1 VDAATITLSDAQDI
15 YILDCRARALSSH
28 TLTLYSGAIRRF
40 IETVGDKPLR
50 SIGASD
56 VRQFMAAQV
65 EAGAAAS
72 YARIQLTV
80 IKIWFSFL
88 VAEGLIEASPAD
100 RVKYPR
106 LPRKTLPP
114 YTPDELRILLD
125 YPTSH
130 RDRALV
136 HVLADTG
143 IRAAELLALNIEDVN
158 IQAGTAYIA
167 AGKGDKPRT
176 VRYGAATAKQLRIYL
191 AHRGNPPSGP
201 LWLSL
206 RGTRFQ
212 YPGLQA
218 MFRRW
223 SQRLDMPVSAHR
235 FRRTFCVTM
244 IRNGCDLY
252 SLILLTGHSDVRQ
265 LAPYVALAE
274 SDTERAQRQF
284 GVIDNL

>member
-1 VDAATITLSDAQDI
+1 MDAGTISLSDAQDI
-15 YILDCRARALSSH
+15 YNLDCRARALSAN
-28 TLTLYSGAIRRF
+28 TLTLYDGAIRRF
-40 IETVGDKPLR
+40 IETVGDKPLQ
-50 SIGASD
+50 SVTASD

-65 EAGAAAS
+65 EAGAAVS
-72 YARIQLTV
+72 YARVQLSV
-80 IKIWFSFL
+80 IKVWFNFL
-88 VAEGLIEASPAD
+88 VAEGLIDASPAD

-114 YTPDELRILLD
+114 FTADELRAILA
-125 YPTSH
+125 YPTSQ
-130 RDRALV
+130 RDRVLV

-158 IQAGTAYIA
+158 LQAGTAYIA

-176 VRYGAATAKQLRIYL
+176 VRFGAATAKQVRIYL
-191 AHRGNPPSGP
+191 AQRGNPASGP
-201 LWLSL
+201 LLLSS
-206 RGTRFQ
+206 RRTRFQ
-212 YPGLQA
+212 YPGLQS
-218 MFRRW
+218 MLRRW
-223 SQRLDMPVSAHR
+223 SQRLGIHVSAHR